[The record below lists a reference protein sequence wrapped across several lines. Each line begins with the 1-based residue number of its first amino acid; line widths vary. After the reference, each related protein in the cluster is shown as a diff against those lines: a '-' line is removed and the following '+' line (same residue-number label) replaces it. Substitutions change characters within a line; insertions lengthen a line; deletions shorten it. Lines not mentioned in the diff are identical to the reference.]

1 MGYVRTAGMS
11 TAARRRRRR
20 TALVLTLLLVL
31 LLAAFGYA
39 AAYYQGWLPAP
50 TGGERT
56 QETATGTAT
65 ATPTEEPPDPA
76 EVTVNV
82 YNAKGTPGLARRT
95 ADALRARGFTIGEVA
110 NAPED
115 DEVEES
121 AVIRYGPEGRE
132 AARLLRGTV
141 PEATLSRN
149 DDREGPVIDLVL
161 GDAFEDLP
169 AGDETPSTGD
179 DG

>member
-20 TALVLTLLLVL
+20 TALVLTLLLLL

-56 QETATGTAT
+56 QETTTAT
-65 ATPTEEPPDPA
+65 ATPTEELPDPA

-95 ADALRARGFTIGEVA
+95 ADTLQAQGFTIGEVA
-110 NAPED
+110 NAPEG
-115 DEVEES
+115 DEVERF
-121 AVIRYGPEGRE
+121 AVIRYGPEGR
-132 AARLLRGTV
+132 AAAQLLRLTV
-141 PEATLSRN
+141 PDATVSR
-149 DDREGPVIDLVL
+149 DDEREGPEIDLVL

-169 AGDETPSTGD
+169 ASDETTSTGD

>member
-50 TGGERT
+50 TGAERT
-56 QETATGTAT
+56 QDQGRDTAT
-65 ATPTEEPPDPA
+65 ATPTEELPAPA

-82 YNAKGTPGLARRT
+82 FNAKGTPGLARRT
-95 ADALRARGFTIGEVA
+95 ADALQARGFTIGEVD
-110 NAPED
+110 NAPEG
-115 DEVEES
+115 DEVES
-121 AVIRYGPEGRE
+121 FAVIRFGPEGR
-132 AARLLRGTV
+132 AAAQLLRQTV
-141 PEATLSRN
+141 PEASYSRN

-169 AGDETPSTGD
+169 AGDQATSSGD